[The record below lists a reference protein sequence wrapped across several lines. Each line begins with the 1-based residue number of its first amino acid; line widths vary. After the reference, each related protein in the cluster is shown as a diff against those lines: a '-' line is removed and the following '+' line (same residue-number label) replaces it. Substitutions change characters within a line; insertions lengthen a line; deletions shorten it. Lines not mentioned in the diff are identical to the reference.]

1 MKEMS
6 EVCSDSFLHSI
17 IGMLTTWSA
26 AQGHSHNLTHIAV
39 QLPIAKV
46 RFVAVSA
53 TIPNI
58 QVQFLPL
65 GCYSYALGYN
75 QACKTK
81 QAKLRPRLKQRMQLH
96 FVPLNLLTRDGLW
109 QSLPY
114 SNNMMTTHGGTCR
127 ILLIGCKSHQQG

>member
-1 MKEMS
+1 VQVHLLSENRGSALETGTISRIKMVSSMKEMS

-17 IGMLTTWSA
+17 IRMLTTWSA

-75 QACKTK
+75 QARKTE
-81 QAKLRPRLKQRMQLH
+81 
-96 FVPLNLLTRDGLW
+96 
-109 QSLPY
+109 
-114 SNNMMTTHGGTCR
+114 
-127 ILLIGCKSHQQG
+127 

>member
-1 MKEMS
+1 MQVHLLSENRGSALETGTISRIKMVSSMKEMS

-81 QAKLRPRLKQRMQLH
+81 
-96 FVPLNLLTRDGLW
+96 
-109 QSLPY
+109 
-114 SNNMMTTHGGTCR
+114 
-127 ILLIGCKSHQQG
+127 

>member
-6 EVCSDSFLHSI
+6 EVCSDSCLHSI

-26 AQGHSHNLTHIAV
+26 AQGHSLNLTNIAV

-65 GCYSYALGYN
+65 DCHAN
-75 QACKTK
+75 QMRTSK
-81 QAKLRPRLKQRMQLH
+81 QAELRPRLKRLH
-96 FVPLNLLTRDGLW
+96 FVQLDLLTGDKL
-109 QSLPY
+109 QSPLPHG
-114 SNNMMTTHGGTCR
+114 NDRLTTHGGTCR
-127 ILLIGCKSHQQG
+127 ILLLGCKSHQQG